1 MGEDCK
7 LEVGKSYPAIL
18 TDATSEHDEVRQVY
32 VTKFTYKVY
41 LSATETEKVEDI
53 FYWWDCD
60 RYKRNTLNKVY
71 RVTDAY
77 NLMLMYKDYRN
88 EMAFANAFKWLEG
101 TRVELLPYRY
111 KGIRYKVVTTERK
124 DSYRVSRLW
133 ECMLNNNLD
142 GFEKHFKQSGDYL
155 KSLSNS
161 VKDLE
166 NVTSKEIIED
176 PFSNIGYISLTDDTS
191 LIEAKREKRHI
202 RKNKKV

>member
-18 TDATSEHDEVRQVY
+18 TDVTSEHDEVRQVY

-71 RVTDAY
+71 RVTGAY
-77 NLMLMYKDYRN
+77 NLVLMYKDYRN

-133 ECMLNNNLD
+133 ECMLNNNLKD
-142 GFEKHFKQSGDYL
+142 FEKKLKKTEDYFKTITKCYQEF
-155 KSLSNS
+155 
-161 VKDLE
+161 E
-166 NVTSKEIIED
+166 NKTSEEVNED

-191 LIEAKREKRHI
+191 LIEAKREKRRI